1 MSNLIAS
8 TIAMNTPIIKIEQ
21 TDSSN
26 NEAISLAKHN
36 DTIEGTIV
44 WVLNQ
49 TKGRGQGN
57 KKWHSNPNENLTFSI
72 IFKPSFLPIEKQFLI
87 SKMAAVAVC
96 KVISGFCS
104 NTFIKWPND
113 IYINNKK
120 VAGILIEN
128 TIQQQNMYISV
139 IGIGVNVNQKNFPST
154 IPNPTSLFI
163 ENNQKYELENL
174 LFLFQQSI
182 IEEYEKLKMG
192 QYQSIEDYYDRL
204 LYKKNQTIR
213 ILHKNKII
221 KAYVINVDSSGFL
234 HLLIE
239 NKEVLFS
246 VGEIAF
252 LNQ

>member
-1 MSNLIAS
+1 MKA
-8 TIAMNTPIIKIEQ
+8 PIIKIEKA
-21 TDSSN
+21 DSSN
-26 NEAISLAKHN
+26 NQAINLAKNN

-49 TKGRGQGN
+49 TKGKGQGS
-57 KKWHSNPNENLTFSI
+57 KKWHSNANENLTFSI
-72 IFKPSFLPIEKQFLI
+72 IFKPSFLPIEHQFLI

-96 KVISGFCS
+96 KVISCFCT

-120 VAGILIEN
+120 IAGILIEN
-128 TIQQQNMYISV
+128 TIQAKNMYISV
-139 IGIGVNVNQKNFPST
+139 IGIGINVNQKTFPAN

-163 ENNQKYELENL
+163 ENNQKYELQNL
-174 LFLFQQSI
+174 LQLLQQSI
-182 IEEYEKLKMG
+182 IKEYQKLKNG
-192 QYQSIEDYYDRL
+192 QYQSIEDDYDCL

-213 ILHKNKII
+213 ILHNKKEIN
-221 KAYVINVDSSGFL
+221 AYVMYVDSTGFL

-246 VGEIAF
+246 VGEIEF
-252 LNQ
+252 IVDKTYE